1 MNSEKFSDLNNN
13 RSSTYAF
20 FSRIFGKEVNNE
32 IIANM
37 LGDDFIGYIRDI
49 KGSQHGSE
57 MAEGAKMLEKYLSAI
72 DEKDIDKVIEE
83 LSVDY
88 ARLFLL
94 AGGVHPYES
103 VHLGKEGLVMEKPW
117 EEVREAYRK
126 AGLAKGEKEKEPED
140 HIAMEL
146 AFMSYLCD
154 EEEFRTQKEFLDE
167 HLLKWIPKFCDDV
180 AQKAE
185 SEFYRGIAKLTKGFL
200 QLEPDLMN
208 EAQG

>member
-1 MNSEKFSDLNNN
+1 MESKQLLDINTN

-20 FSRIFGKEVNNE
+20 LSRIFGKEVNENVLG
-32 IIANM
+32 NM
-37 LGDDFIGYIRDI
+37 LGDDFIGSLREIEN
-49 KGSQHGSE
+49 SHGSE
-57 MAEGAKMLEKYLSAI
+57 MEEGAKMLEKYLSGI

-126 AGLAKGEKEKEPED
+126 VGLAKGEGEKEPED

-146 AFMSYLCD
+146 AFMSYLCGKD
-154 EEEFRTQKEFLDE
+154 ESKMQKEFLEE
-167 HLLKWIPKFCDDV
+167 HLLRWVPQFCDDV

-185 SEFYRGIAKLTKGFL
+185 SDFYRGIAKLTKGFL
-200 QLEPDLMN
+200 ALEQKAL
-208 EAQG
+208 G